1 VSTEPSDRTDAYLR
15 WNVRPGTVLD
25 EWHAGGATA
34 LLQVG
39 RTGVPTLTA
48 VGSPGEA
55 ADLLVQVL
63 GAGAEVGRVTLPR
76 GTLPLLPDPLPGP
89 LVVGEGA
96 DWDWM
101 WTDAAPAPQPGE
113 ADVLPLPDDEH
124 HRGLLDALLDAA
136 SPRTSVRPGDPQ
148 VRTWWGVAE
157 AGRLVACAAHI
168 EIVHGVPHL
177 AGVAVLP
184 ARRGR
189 GLGGAVT
196 AAATR
201 AVLDAGAPVCTLGM
215 YADNLPARRVY
226 ARLGYRYEHAFSSRA
241 LVSPAET
248 AAGPAHPGTV

>member
-1 VSTEPSDRTDAYLR
+1 MSTDFLGSTDAYLR

-25 EWHAGGATA
+25 EWRAGGTTA

-55 ADLLVQVL
+55 ADLLLQVL

-76 GTLPLLPDPLPGP
+76 GTLPLLPDPLPGG

-113 ADVLPLPDDEH
+113 ADVLLLPDDER

-136 SPRTSVRPGDPQ
+136 SPRTSVRPGDPR
-148 VRTWWGVAE
+148 VRAWWGVAD
-157 AGRLVACAAHI
+157 AGGLVSCAAHT
-168 EIVHGVPHL
+168 ELVEGVPHL
-177 AGVAVLP
+177 AGIAVLP

-196 AAATR
+196 AVATR
-201 AVLDAGAPVCTLGM
+201 AVLEAGAPVCTLGM
-215 YADNLPARRVY
+215 YADNAPARRVY
-226 ARLGYRYEHAFSSRA
+226 ARLGYRCEHQFSSRA
-241 LVSPAET
+241 LV
-248 AAGPAHPGTV
+248 AGPTRT